1 MGRDSYRGRGQGGRG
16 RGRGRYHSDRNK
28 SSGTKSAEMKFYMH
42 GSGKQQQ
49 LMTYTTVKD
58 HIVQFVQKTYKN
70 GQDVAISLRNL
81 QKMDL
86 TGERPRRGEA
96 TSLHA
101 NEARMEQ
108 SGLDIVYQAQIT
120 RYIKRVETLDQNLT
134 RAYALIYSTYCNRT
148 LQNRIEE
155 HPDFEKMIRDNPIE
169 LLKVIQILMH
179 DPVRAKYPYA
189 LLTEAVARTL
199 NIKQMENENLIDYV
213 KRFKQA

>member
-1 MGRDSYRGRGQGGRG
+1 
-16 RGRGRYHSDRNK
+16 
-28 SSGTKSAEMKFYMH
+28 
-42 GSGKQQQ
+42 
-49 LMTYTTVKD
+49 
-58 HIVQFVQKTYKN
+58 
-70 GQDVAISLRNL
+70 
-81 QKMDL
+81 MDL
-86 TGERPRRGEA
+86 TGERPHRGESA
-96 TSLHA
+96 SPDT

-120 RYIKRVETLDQNLT
+120 RYIERVETLDQTLT
-134 RAYALIYSTYCNRT
+134 RAYALIYSTYCNGT

-155 HPDFEKMIRDNPIE
+155 HPDFEKKIRDDPIE

-189 LLTEAVARTL
+189 SLTEAVARTL